1 MQANQDQKDIKN
13 HKFPRLQKEVDSILE
28 MFDSISLSIDGEVYD
43 EKLEFEHLNVDDVMA
58 GKTQKITHRTRHSVV
73 EKARKDEKIRIA
85 KQVNTPHEVSVQ
97 TIHAERY
104 FNPPQNISSTS
115 KPQNKKG
122 TLSRAVSFLVRH
134 LEF

>member
-1 MQANQDQKDIKN
+1 METNKGQKDIKN

-28 MFDSISLSIDGEVYD
+28 TFDSISLSIDGEVYD

-58 GKTQKITHRTRHSVV
+58 GKTQKITHRTRHSII
-73 EKARKDEKIRIA
+73 EKTRKDEQKKQEKIHGGQH
-85 KQVNTPHEVSVQ
+85 KVSLQ

-104 FNPPQNISSTS
+104 FNPPQNMSIS
-115 KPQNKKG
+115 KNYKKKG
-122 TLSRAVSFLVRH
+122 VLRRAVSFLVRH